1 MHKVEIGADIV
12 ERVLARRG
20 RLHLYDSLDPKKTAF
35 VVIDMQNL
43 FCKPGAPAEVP
54 ASRDIVGNINQLCR
68 ELRPMGAHIIW
79 IYSATVT
86 SNGKS
91 DWDKFLN
98 TFVAAEVRER
108 TREAMHPDGDGAKLW
123 QDLEIDDSDLTIVKN
138 RYSCFTPGSSQL
150 ERVLRGLGV
159 ENVLIAGT
167 KTNICCEST
176 ARDAMM
182 LDYNVVMVDDCCA
195 ALSDREHLAA
205 LENMIQQFADV
216 LSADEVTALMRRQSN
231 E

>member
-12 ERVLARRG
+12 DRVLARRG
-20 RLHLYDSLDPKKTAF
+20 RLHLYDSLDPAKTAF
-35 VVIDMQNL
+35 VIIDMQNL

-54 ASRDIVGNINQLCR
+54 ASRDIVDNINRLNR
-68 ELRPMGAHIIW
+68 ELRPLGTHIIW
-79 IYSATVT
+79 IYSAVVT

-98 TFVAAEVRER
+98 TFVAANVRER
-108 TREAMHPDGDGAKLW
+108 TRDAMRPDGDGAKLW
-123 QDLEIDDSDLTIVKN
+123 QDMEVDDSDLQIVKN

-167 KTNICCEST
+167 KTNVCCEST

-195 ALSDREHLAA
+195 ALSDREHLAT

-216 LSADEVTALMRRQSN
+216 LSGDEVLALMRAQSN
-231 E
+231 T

>member
-1 MHKVEIGADIV
+1 MHNVEIGADIV

-20 RLHLYDSLDPKKTAF
+20 RVHLYDSLDPAKTAF
-35 VVIDMQNL
+35 VIIDMQNL

-54 ASRDIVGNINQLCR
+54 ASRDIVDNINRLNRQ
-68 ELRPMGAHIIW
+68 LRPLGTHIIW
-79 IYSATVT
+79 IYSAVVT

-98 TFVAAEVRER
+98 TFVAADVRER
-108 TREAMHPDGDGAKLW
+108 TRDAMRPDGDGAKLW
-123 QDLEIDDSDLTIVKN
+123 EGMEVDDGDLQIVKN

-150 ERVLRGLGV
+150 ERVLRGLGI

-167 KTNICCEST
+167 KTNVCCEST

-195 ALSDREHLAA
+195 ALSDREHLAT

-216 LSADEVTALMRRQSN
+216 LSGDEVLALMHAQSN